1 MFILLHLILG
11 FACVLNLV
19 VVLFLWW
26 IFLSDQC
33 FLFFVCVFALI
44 LFEWMAVSL
53 PLTCH
58 KHNTMKSGKNG
69 LMTHHVTAISKTTT
83 NCIERMVCILALIG
97 CWPCPKNR
105 CKTAKNYE
113 AKKLSSSSLHV
124 AGPALMEGCHRGVS
138 ICSSGDQVGQRD
150 IHSSH
155 HQESFQIRNIFPFIN
170 PANQIQATKWMSTW
184 SNHPT
189 ILLLSDVKRIWE
201 WFFWEKMNIKGALE
215 RAPAH
220 EHFG

>member
-1 MFILLHLILG
+1 MSEFPFSMYLQSSSMFILLHLILG

-105 CKTAKNYE
+105 CKTAKIYE

-124 AGPALMEGCHRGVS
+124 AGPALTSDGRL
-138 ICSSGDQVGQRD
+138 SSWRL
-150 IHSSH
+150 HLFKWRSSWTTRY
-155 HQESFQIRNIFPFIN
+155 S
-170 PANQIQATKWMSTW
+170 
-184 SNHPT
+184 
-189 ILLLSDVKRIWE
+189 
-201 WFFWEKMNIKGALE
+201 
-215 RAPAH
+215 
-220 EHFG
+220 